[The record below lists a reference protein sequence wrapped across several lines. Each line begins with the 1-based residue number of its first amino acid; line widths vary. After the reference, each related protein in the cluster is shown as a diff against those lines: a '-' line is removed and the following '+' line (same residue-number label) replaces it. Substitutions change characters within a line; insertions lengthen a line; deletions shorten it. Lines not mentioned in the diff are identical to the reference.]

1 LRFLPRELSLG
12 LSEPLLT
19 CADGMIT
26 ISSTTATTG
35 LLLQKPTIVVGR
47 SPYNAWCE
55 QDSSHIAD
63 ASPLSADKAARLL
76 AFLCN
81 RHSYL
86 QDDLTAHPE
95 TFIRIAD
102 ATIRL
107 PQPANWFMDFSEW
120 SIGRALSLFNL
131 TSVHEAGAKAEPA
144 DLRQA
149 LFQLELA
156 KAELNRRTSEVSAL
170 RQELNERTSKFE
182 ARLLALTSSSSWR
195 LTEPLRRLAGRGFRL
210 RTRPSTKAKS

>member
-1 LRFLPRELSLG
+1 MLGVEGDSRRGTCRPSRYAAPDYPTYEGSFETIEVERLLCSWAESLPPGWIGVPTYHEAYQLDAATEMTLARSCPRLRFLPRELSLG

-35 LLLQKPTIVVGR
+35 LLLRKPTIVVGR

-55 QDSSHIAD
+55 KDPSRIAD
-63 ASPLSADKAARLL
+63 ASPLGADEGACLL

-107 PQPANWFMDFSEW
+107 P
-120 SIGRALSLFNL
+120 
-131 TSVHEAGAKAEPA
+131 
-144 DLRQA
+144 
-149 LFQLELA
+149 
-156 KAELNRRTSEVSAL
+156 
-170 RQELNERTSKFE
+170 
-182 ARLLALTSSSSWR
+182 
-195 LTEPLRRLAGRGFRL
+195 
-210 RTRPSTKAKS
+210 